1 MPAGAVDLSG
11 ERIEAIVPFAE
22 GGGGDSY
29 TRYMAKVLAPKLQG
43 EPTIVIRNVP
53 GGGSVVG
60 ANYFQ
65 THSKP
70 DGTSFAVASTST
82 TLTYAM
88 RKGDPEIAFEADK
101 WIAFV
106 ASPVGRVIYI
116 NADTG
121 VKNLED
127 LKALGDKE
135 LLIGLQSPTGSDMPT
150 LLSFE
155 LLGVNAK
162 PVFGVDGGDAHLAFQ
177 RGEFQLNGDVTPAY
191 LQMAA
196 PLVKEGKAYPLFTF
210 GYQNESGEIVRDP
223 NFPELPTFIEA
234 YKIMRGEEA
243 VRTGLRGV
251 EDLVPDGR
259 HELQGSGAASRRPS
273 GRGGHLYA
281 GHRSGD
287 RRPGI
292 PEGVRPVHRHLSA
305 ADRRGGSRKPEG
317 RHHDVTRGAGVAGEL
332 AEERIRRRALIDGA
346 PALAYLGRSIW
357 TGLFCA
363 LRSARERS
371 GPQLIGQGRTT
382 YC

>member
-1 MPAGAVDLSG
+1 MRGSALAASVGVLAALSAMPAGAVDLSG

-234 YKIMRGEEA
+234 YKIMRGEE
-243 VRTGLRGV
+243 
-251 EDLVPDGR
+251 
-259 HELQGSGAASRRPS
+259 PS
-273 GRGGHLYA
+273 GPAFEAWKTLFQMAVMSSKALVLPADAPQDVVDTYTQA
-281 GHRSGD
+281 IEAVIADPEFQKESGQFIGTY
-287 RRPGI
+287 PQ
-292 PEGVRPVHRHLSA
+292 L
-305 ADRRGGSRKPEG
+305 
-317 RHHDVTRGAGVAGEL
+317 TGE
-332 AEERIRRRALIDGA
+332 A
-346 PALAYLGRSIW
+346 
-357 TGLFCA
+357 
-363 LRSARERS
+363 ARES
-371 GPQLIGQGRTT
+371 LKAATT
-382 YC
+382 MSPEAREWLVNWLKSEYDAEL